1 MSKERERLLR
11 AFFAQRTVRGK
22 LCNYPG
28 HGYHHRDLVEGGRW
42 YYHGHPIASLQVV
55 PGSAPRLWI
64 SHAGYPTVSTFSR
77 LRVVLDEWKKRV
89 GIPDQVILI
98 IRRFLG
104 RKYMEYTAFF
114 GVFELGGGRAAWY
127 MFPREGLTLVP
138 HPGSVEVLVGE
149 GETPAEEVLP
159 PWYSADVVLPHVG
172 SFTWRGGRLFFM
184 RWGGKSEG
192 QPYVEIRSAEDL
204 RRELEKV
211 RRTKVTK
218 LLEAAASSG
227 LEGVMVVLELL
238 GKW

>member
-1 MSKERERLLR
+1 MSKMERLTR
-11 AFFAQRTVRGK
+11 AFFECRSAHSSICR
-22 LCNYPG
+22 YP
-28 HGYHHRDLVEGGRW
+28 E
-42 YYHGHPIASLQVV
+42 HGHHYRDEVRDCMWFFHGHLIAHYA
-55 PGSAPRLWI
+55 APRLWI

-89 GIPDQVILI
+89 GIPDQVILDI
-98 IRRFLG
+98 KRFLG

-114 GVFELGGGRAAWY
+114 EVFEVGGGRAAWY

-192 QPYVEIRSAEDL
+192 QPYVEIRSVEDL

-227 LEGVMVVLELL
+227 LEGIMVVLELL